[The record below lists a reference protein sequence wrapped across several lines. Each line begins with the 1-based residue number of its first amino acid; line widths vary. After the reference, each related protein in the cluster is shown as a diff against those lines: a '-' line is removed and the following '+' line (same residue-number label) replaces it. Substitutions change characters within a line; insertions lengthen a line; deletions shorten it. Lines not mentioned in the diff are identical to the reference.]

1 MFRLVS
7 SCLTKESELQYLF
20 NSQGEHIANFV
31 NGRLH
36 SPSGSNIGH
45 YLAKERIFV
54 DLQGRYLGEIV
65 RSDRLLY
72 HVSSP
77 YRQKTFSE
85 LGTHSSAGNFG
96 NPGTK
101 SNIGSITGYE
111 DVPESRLRR

>member
-1 MFRLVS
+1 M
-7 SCLTKESELQYLF
+7 QYLF